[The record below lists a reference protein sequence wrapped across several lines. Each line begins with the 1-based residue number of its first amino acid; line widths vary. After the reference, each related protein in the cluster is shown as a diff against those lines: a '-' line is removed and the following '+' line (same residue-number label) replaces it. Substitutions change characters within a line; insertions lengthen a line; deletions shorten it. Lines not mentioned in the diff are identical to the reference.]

1 MHKVAA
7 AGSDLRPSGW
17 SLIDE
22 KKLFVVSEGEFIDN
36 GDKVKI
42 LSGDGNRIVVR
53 KVNNEN

>member
-1 MHKVAA
+1 M
-7 AGSDLRPSGW
+7 
-17 SLIDE
+17 IDE

-42 LSGDGNRIVVR
+42 LSVDGNRIVVR